1 MNYEETATK
10 YIEENKNL
18 MIPWYLMASYAYYEE
33 NDPIFSDYFYDTL
46 AQRMIKEWKN
56 LSHFHKH
63 LISLDDLSAGCYIGD
78 YPNRII
84 GAIKHL
90 KKCTP

>member
-1 MNYEETATK
+1 
-10 YIEENKNL
+10 

-56 LSHFHKH
+56 IHHFHKH
-63 LISLDDLSAGCYIGD
+63 LISLDDLRAGTYIGD

-84 GAIKHL
+84 GALKQL
-90 KKCTP
+90 KK